1 MSQEENQEGMNPAVK
16 IEDLPFEE
24 LVKLVVKGGNGGIQK
39 LGSRR
44 LILLGDGTY

>member
-1 MSQEENQEGMNPAVK
+1 MSPEENQEPTTHAVE
-16 IEDLPFEE
+16 IDDLSIQE

-44 LILLGDGTY
+44 LILLGDDNY